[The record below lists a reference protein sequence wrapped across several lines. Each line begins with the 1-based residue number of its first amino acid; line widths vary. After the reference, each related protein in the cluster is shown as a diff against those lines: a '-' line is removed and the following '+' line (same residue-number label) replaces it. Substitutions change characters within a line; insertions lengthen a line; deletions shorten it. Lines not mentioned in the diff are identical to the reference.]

1 MVPLE
6 ASRLARHLAPPEQRL
21 LAEKTRLQSFPA
33 GHRIFME
40 GDSGDGLYVL
50 IEGSVEIAAMSV
62 PGRQHRLAVMEPGE
76 YFGEMAVFDGGG
88 RSATAVALTP
98 TTVGFV
104 ATETVREMLEHTPLL
119 AAALVRDASLR
130 MRDFNR
136 RFLQESLKA
145 ERLTLVERLARTIVH
160 DFRNPLNVVGIAAD
174 LAAEPAATVDVRRRA
189 RDRIRQ
195 QVEVMN
201 RMMQELLDFT
211 RGATISAALP
221 RVNLAIVMRDILL
234 ELQAEADRRGVHLHA
249 ETSFPELE
257 LRLDPPRLVR
267 VFTNLADNAFD
278 AMSGRTDA
286 TLTLRCVEEP
296 GSVVIEVSDNGP
308 GISPEVLPHVFQPF
322 VTFGKAHGTG
332 LGLAIADRI
341 IAEHGGRITVTSVAG
356 KGATFQI
363 SLPRTKPGD
372 TDRVASSS
380 RPRKAS
386 VA

>member
-21 LAEKTRLQSFPA
+21 LAERTRRQEFAA
-33 GHRIFME
+33 GQRIFME
-40 GDSGDGLYVL
+40 GDSGDGLYVV
-50 IEGSVEIAAMSV
+50 IDGSVEIAAMSV
-62 PGRQHRLAVMEPGE
+62 PSRQHRLAVMEPGD
-76 YFGEMAVFDGGG
+76 YFGEMSVFDGGG
-88 RSATAVALTP
+88 RSATAIALTT

-104 ATETVREMLEHTPLL
+104 ATETVLEMLEHTPLL

-174 LAAEPAATVDVRRRA
+174 LAAEPAATVEVRRRA

-221 RVNLAIVMRDILL
+221 RVNLPLVLRDIVF
-234 ELQAEADRRGVHLHA
+234 ELQAEADRRGVAFHA
-249 ETSFPELE
+249 EGPFPDLE

-267 VFTNLADNAFD
+267 VFTNLAQNAFD
-278 AMSGRTDA
+278 AMSGLPNA
-286 TLTLRCVEEP
+286 ALTLRCEVEP
-296 GSVVIEVSDNGP
+296 AAVVIEVADTGP
-308 GISPEVLPHVFQPF
+308 GIAPEVLPHIFEPF

-332 LGLAIADRI
+332 LGLAISNRI
-341 IAEHGGRITVTSVAG
+341 IAEHGGRIAVESVPG
-356 KGATFQI
+356 KGATFRI
-363 SLPRTKPGD
+363 VLPRSKSGD
-372 TDRVASSS
+372 TDRVS
-380 RPRKAS
+380 PP
-386 VA
+386 VI

>member
-21 LAEKTRLQSFPA
+21 LAERTRRQVFA
-33 GHRIFME
+33 VGQRIFME
-40 GDSGDGLYVL
+40 GDSGDGLYVV
-50 IEGSVEIAAMSV
+50 IDGSVEIAAMSV
-62 PGRQHRLAVMEPGE
+62 PSRQHRLAVMEPGD
-76 YFGEMAVFDGGG
+76 YFGEMSVFDGGG
-88 RSATAVALTP
+88 RSATAIALTE

-174 LAAEPAATVDVRRRA
+174 LAAEPAATVEVRRRA

-221 RVNLAIVMRDILL
+221 RVNLAAVLRDIVF
-234 ELQAEADRRGVHLHA
+234 ELQAEADRRGVAFLA
-249 ETSFPELE
+249 EGPFPDLE

-267 VFTNLADNAFD
+267 VFTNLAQNAFD
-278 AMSGRTDA
+278 AMSGLSNA
-286 TLTLRCVEEP
+286 TLTLRCEVEP
-296 GSVVIEVSDNGP
+296 TAVVIEVADTGP
-308 GISPEVLPHVFQPF
+308 GIAPEVLPHIFEPF

-332 LGLAIADRI
+332 LGLAISNRI
-341 IAEHGGRITVTSVAG
+341 IAEHGGRITVASESGT
-356 KGATFQI
+356 GATFRI
-363 SLPRTKPGD
+363 VLPRSKVGD
-372 TDRVASSS
+372 TDRMISPVI
-380 RPRKAS
+380 
-386 VA
+386 